1 MSAVRVPAWRGP
13 PRVPACLEC
22 GHFGTPQVDMLVEL
36 GLLAYDEEGRGTY
49 DEAARYSTGLPWR
62 FRDEVD

>member
-1 MSAVRVPAWRGP
+1 
-13 PRVPACLEC
+13 LEC
-22 GHFGTPQVDMLVEL
+22 EHFATPQVDVLVEL

>member
-1 MSAVRVPAWRGP
+1 MCRLGAALRACQRL
-13 PRVPACLEC
+13 ACLEC
-22 GHFGTPQVDMLVEL
+22 GHFATPQVDVLVEL